1 MIDPTT
7 LPTVAETNATFMTNN
22 PQYTAPSTPPT
33 PAPVST
39 PNPVAPA
46 TPPNP
51 VTSPQ
56 APNGGQNV
64 STPENPQI
72 VQAQKLALT
81 PDHYGTVPG
90 QISTNPNVNP
100 TSSSTNPSTSG
111 STNNYLDQTTANQTS
126 YDNALN
132 NFQNTY
138 EGIRTG
144 SIPLTS
150 YEQSQL
156 DATRQSFQAIIDQQ
170 KVYNDNLI
178 GGTQVAQETQGL
190 SRYSP
195 EIAMG
200 NIFAAQTE
208 ANKKISDLNAT
219 MQKSLAEME
228 QGFRQSD
235 MKSVKDAFDTLTQ
248 AKKDKQ
254 DTLDKLY
261 TITKTEEDKVLKA
274 GQEQTLSSIN
284 QALLSPNMS
293 KEDKKKKVAELIAS
307 GKLNSDQMKQVQD
320 SIREQDK
327 NDFDMMMQS
336 NKFSYQQKQDAI
348 DNAYKAGDLD
358 IKQKNLMIDAAKAG
372 LNPAAFSQG
381 GSGSSTLQ
389 TISTAQKNDML
400 STVNLVSNILSDPE
414 LKYVTGIK
422 SPGAYFG
429 GFFGRMY
436 GSDTIKVQNEISQL
450 TSLLSLDNRT
460 KLKGSG
466 AISDFESRTLEKSA
480 SAFSTGLSDDD
491 ARHELVQIKGALSQ
505 AAGLS
510 VPVKITDPK
519 TGKYDVR
526 NLSRSDLNAAISD
539 GAVVEYQ

>member
-1 MIDPTT
+1 
-7 LPTVAETNATFMTNN
+7 MTNN

-372 LNPAAFSQG
+372 LNPAG